1 MTNKGNLLSLAE
13 ISSANFK
20 DIKEDFHNLQR
31 STSRK
36 FGKYLTSVL
45 HSYADT
51 VFYRNYLFFYTNVIH
66 KLDHDLNL
74 INNKIEWAK
83 TNLYIKFRSLV
94 SVLHV
99 LENNRIPESILHADT
114 LANILLAI
122 TKELQHD
129 NRYSL
134 LYGSDVNA
142 YYHMPL
148 VRSFIVDDVLFM
160 TVILP

>member
-1 MTNKGNLLSLAE
+1 M
-13 ISSANFK
+13 
-20 DIKEDFHNLQR
+20 
-31 STSRK
+31 
-36 FGKYLTSVL
+36 
-45 HSYADT
+45 
-51 VFYRNYLFFYTNVIH
+51 
-66 KLDHDLNL
+66 
-74 INNKIEWAK
+74 
-83 TNLYIKFRSLV
+83 
-94 SVLHV
+94 LHV

-148 VRSFIVDDVLFM
+148 VSSFIVDDVLFM